1 MTKLSDVIKG
11 MFSTGRTPD
20 KPVSVVKAYK
30 DQDGNWENTPI
41 GDMENIKPSQPDKG
55 LFYNVLISLDAD
67 ESTEQVEIA
76 SKIFS
81 YVDEKGWFLL
91 PTDEFNGC
99 QRYMVLEPQG
109 SGNADL
115 PF

>member
-1 MTKLSDVIKG
+1 
-11 MFSTGRTPD
+11 
-20 KPVSVVKAYK
+20 
-30 DQDGNWENTPI
+30 
-41 GDMENIKPSQPDKG
+41 MENIKPSQPDKG

-81 YVDEKGWFLL
+81 YIDDKGWFLL

-99 QRYMVLEPQG
+99 QRYMVCEPQAG
-109 SGNADL
+109 AGKEDL